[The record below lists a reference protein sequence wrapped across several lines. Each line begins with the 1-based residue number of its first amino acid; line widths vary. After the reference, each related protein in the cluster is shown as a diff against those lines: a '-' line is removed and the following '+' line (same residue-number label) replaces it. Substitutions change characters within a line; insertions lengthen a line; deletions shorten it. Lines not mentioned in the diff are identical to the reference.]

1 MWPRSPAKAAL
12 GEGESDLNGIF
23 TIRPVAPQHRRGTV
37 DVGVTEGAAAPALA
51 GGVEERSTAMMGD
64 WDHGRM
70 MGGGYG
76 GLWIV
81 MVVFWILLLGLITFR
96 VVRRLPGG
104 GTREGP
110 PVGGAGD
117 PTVPPAV
124 HMNVAQADFAS
135 RGLANVTS
143 VDVDA
148 MVRAAFGVNGAVP
161 ADPVAAANYFSN
173 YHGTYEPPLCHA
185 QARAL
190 FNTVR

>member
-81 MVVFWILLLGLITFR
+81 MVVFWILLLGLITFL
-96 VVRRLPGG
+96 VVRLLPGG

-117 PTVPPAV
+117 PTALPPQTSGAPETPE
-124 HMNVAQADFAS
+124 QILDRLFALGEIDEQTYRS
-135 RGLANVTS
+135 RRTALAE
-143 VDVDA
+143 
-148 MVRAAFGVNGAVP
+148 MRR
-161 ADPVAAANYFSN
+161 
-173 YHGTYEPPLCHA
+173 EP
-185 QARAL
+185 
-190 FNTVR
+190 